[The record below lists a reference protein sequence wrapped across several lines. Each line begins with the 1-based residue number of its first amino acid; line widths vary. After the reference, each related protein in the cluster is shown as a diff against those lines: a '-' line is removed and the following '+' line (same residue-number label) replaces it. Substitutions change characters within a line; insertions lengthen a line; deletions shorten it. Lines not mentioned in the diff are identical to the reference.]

1 MGWRETVSHA
11 RLENCPIGPNAATR
25 IFALAL
31 LALLLSP
38 AQTTAEV
45 RTDSVAGNEFGRAAV
60 SYTTGGGVTA
70 SQSGS
75 GSYTYDGD
83 GLPGHQFFS
92 QDLSVSAGGSGVSVA
107 SAGTTD
113 LAHGVVS
120 AQAFV
125 DTATGTVSTAL
136 ASTKTQFLDTVT
148 FSNSSGQP
156 ATITVNWK
164 VEGSITATAG
174 SFASHAIYQTELRLD
189 GPGLAAI
196 FGGSANRDNDQSHS
210 ASSTSA
216 TGWQTSSV
224 QPFNQGYGGAAFSGT
239 ITVPPGGLT
248 FSLSA
253 YVYAEARGDRPAVSN
268 FGNTAALTFTL
279 PQGVSFTS
287 TDGILSAGSRL
298 ANISTRARV
307 VGGNNVSIAGFIVTG
322 NVPKKVIVLG
332 IGPSLA
338 GVVPNPL
345 PNPTLQLNRDNTVLT
360 TNDDWKDSQQTEIQN
375 SGLAPTNNLESAI
388 IRTLDPGNYTAVLS
402 DKNNAPGIG
411 VVQVYDLD
419 PGADAKLANISTRA
433 VIESDDNVLIA
444 GIIGGGNGSQPKVL
458 IRAIGPSLTPFG
470 VPNALQDPILELHDK
485 NGAAIAANND
495 WQSDQKDAIQTTG
508 LAPTN
513 AKESAILTTLQ
524 PTNYTAV
531 VKGVNNSTGVA
542 LVEVYHLQ

>member
-1 MGWRETVSHA
+1 VNHA

-45 RTDSVAGNEFGRAAV
+45 RTDSVAGDEFGRATV
-60 SYTTGGGVTA
+60 SYATGGGVTA
-70 SQSGS
+70 SQSGK

-83 GLPGHQFFS
+83 GLPGHQFFY
-92 QDLSVSAGGSGVSVA
+92 QDVSVFTSGPA
-107 SAGTTD
+107 VGSVGTTD
-113 LAHGVVS
+113 LAHGVVG

-125 DTATGTVSTAL
+125 DTSTGTVSTGL
-136 ASTKTQFLDTVT
+136 ATTKTQFLDTVT
-148 FSNSSGQP
+148 FSNSSVQP

-196 FGGSANRDNDQSHS
+196 FGGSANQDNDQSHS

-253 YVYAEARGDRPAVSN
+253 YVYAEAQGYRPAVSN
-268 FGNTAALTFTL
+268 FMNPAALTFTL
-279 PQGVSFTS
+279 PPGVSFTS
-287 TDGILSAGSRL
+287 TDGLLSAGSRL

-307 VGGNNVSIAGFIVTG
+307 VGGDNVSIAGFIVTG

-338 GVVPNPL
+338 GFVTNPL

-360 TNDDWKDSQQTEIQN
+360 TNDDWKDTQQTEIQN

-419 PGADAKLANISTRA
+419 TGADAKLANISTRA
-433 VIESDDNVLIA
+433 FIESGDNVLFA

-458 IRAIGPSLTPFG
+458 ITGRGPSLVPFG
-470 VPNALQDPILELHDK
+470 VPNAIPDPFLELHDK
-485 NGAAIAANND
+485 NGALIASNND
-495 WQSDQKDAIQTTG
+495 WQSDQKDAIAATG

-513 AKESAILTTLQ
+513 AKESALLVTLI
-524 PTNYTAV
+524 PGDSYSAIVKDATNA
-531 VKGVNNSTGVA
+531 SGVA